1 MQFIKTFLFNFI
13 LLYFIGEREWE
24 HTAGVGAGRIKGR
37 GTLSAERGALCRCW
51 IPRSLAHDLSRKQTD
66 TSPAEPPRCPHENLS
81 WWDYNKAVHLSC
93 SWRFQSQDL
102 HNKKAKR
109 CYADLNIME
118 TRRMLKYGPVSV
130 CTQRSLVH
138 VDISL
143 IGSTFCE
150 LMLYSWMTHT
160 VDKMPSPPRSVNSC
174 AYCSGQG
181 AQFALSLCY
190 LNSVPDSPLKC
201 TIHPFLLT
209 WIWNSDAFLIDFQSR
224 PGMLLFVLNR
234 SFISPCFQN
243 LYHMN

>member
-1 MQFIKTFLFNFI
+1 M
-13 LLYFIGEREWE
+13 
-24 HTAGVGAGRIKGR
+24 
-37 GTLSAERGALCRCW
+37 
-51 IPRSLAHDLSRKQTD
+51 
-66 TSPAEPPRCPHENLS
+66 
-81 WWDYNKAVHLSC
+81 SC

-102 HNKKAKR
+102 RNLEAKR

-138 VDISL
+138 VDISF

-150 LMLYSWMTHT
+150 LMLYSWMTYT

-209 WIWNSDAFLIDFQSR
+209 WIWNSDDFLIDFQSR
-224 PGMLLFVLNR
+224 PGMLLCCFKQVLHF
-234 SFISPCFQN
+234 SLLSGLIPYELESKSSQGQMLIMEFIISKQMTF
-243 LYHMN
+243 YT